1 MFKKFIWFIFLFL
14 TFLAP
19 ISNIYSDSNNF
30 IFEIMKDSE
39 LCTKV
44 YVNDSGY
51 KGNTL
56 LIIGGIHGDEEAG
69 IKAAEILA
77 SYTPKRGTIVVIPK
91 ANIAACNNNSRT
103 VYYLDDLNRSFIG
116 LESGTDTQRL
126 AWEISNAITDFMPVM
141 IADLHESKGKYN
153 ESSNYIGQ
161 SIVLN
166 SNPNHDC
173 VEIAIEILDKTNFT
187 VISGAPMG
195 SINKEISDKYDIP
208 VITIETDINQQIEQR
223 VAQHLAIIGCIL
235 DYYGMEDQ

>member
-1 MFKKFIWFIFLFL
+1 MFKKFSFLLL
-14 TFLAP
+14 TLFAL
-19 ISNIYSDSNNF
+19 ISNIYGDSNKY

-39 LCTKV
+39 LCTSV

-69 IKAAEILA
+69 IKAAEIMA
-77 SYTPKRGTIVVIPK
+77 SYTPKRGTVVVIPK
-91 ANIAACNNNSRT
+91 ANITACNNNSRT

-116 LESGTDTQRL
+116 LEKGTDTQRL

-153 ESSNYIGQ
+153 ESSNFIGQ
-161 SIVLN
+161 SIVL
-166 SNPNHDC
+166 SNIPNQDC
-173 VEIAIEILDKTNFT
+173 AEIAIEVLDKTDFT
-187 VISGAPMG
+187 VISGAPIG

-208 VITIETDINQQIEQR
+208 IITIETDINQEIEQR

-235 DYYGMEDQ
+235 EYYGMESL

>member
-1 MFKKFIWFIFLFL
+1 MFKKFIFLFL
-14 TFLAP
+14 TFLTL
-19 ISNIYSDSNNF
+19 ISNIYGDSNNY
-30 IFEIMKDSE
+30 IFEIMGDSE
-39 LCTKV
+39 LCTNV

-69 IKAAEILA
+69 IKAAEILT

-103 VYYLDDLNRSFIG
+103 VYYLNDLNRSFIG
-116 LESGTDTQRL
+116 LESGNDTQRL
-126 AWEISNAITDFMPVM
+126 AWEITNVITNFTPVM
-141 IADLHESKGKYN
+141 IADLHESNGKYD

-173 VEIAIEILDKTNFT
+173 VEIAIEVLDKTDFT
-187 VISGAPMG
+187 VISGSPMG

-208 VITIETDINQQIEQR
+208 VITIETYTNQEMEKRI
-223 VAQHLAIIGCIL
+223 AQHLAIIGCIL
-235 DYYGMEDQ
+235 DYYGMED